1 MDENTGSDET
11 DGAAALEENPMPK
24 LHEVLAGAQGS
35 MDYGTDALQN
45 DMSASLYNLTLT
57 RYNYEESKTNKTK
70 VHLGPRAREKC
81 LW

>member
-1 MDENTGSDET
+1 
-11 DGAAALEENPMPK
+11 MPK